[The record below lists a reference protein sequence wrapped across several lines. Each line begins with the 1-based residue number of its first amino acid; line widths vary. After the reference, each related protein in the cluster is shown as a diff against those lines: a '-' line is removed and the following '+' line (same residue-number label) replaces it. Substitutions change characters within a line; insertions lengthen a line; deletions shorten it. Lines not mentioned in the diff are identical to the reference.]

1 MKLKQNNTGDRI
13 TPIALFFVMFP
24 LLATLFEFA
33 NVMTELLPECRLN
46 GWILH
51 IPLQGLIELLVLVIV
66 TASQYL
72 LADKIAHWKGW
83 SQPTVCT
90 GIEVILLL
98 SVALT

>member
-1 MKLKQNNTGDRI
+1 MKLNNTGDRI

-24 LLATLFEFA
+24 VIASLWEFS
-33 NVMTELLPECRLN
+33 NVLQELIPECHLN
-46 GWILH
+46 GWIMH
-51 IPLQGLIELLVLVIV
+51 IPLAGLIELLTLVVV

-90 GIEVILLL
+90 GIEVFLLL